1 LRKILVLDAHQLRKV
16 LSLTSTS
23 HVTVSQKP
31 GIHHWPKTDKN

>member
-31 GIHHWPKTDKN
+31 GKYTPLT